1 MAASSGRMFETFRPG
16 PKGRRLIRL
25 ARPLS
30 AARRLTIAGF
40 LAALCAL
47 LVVSNPL
54 MAWAGPGES
63 TFLSATNS
71 LRAANGLGP
80 YRVCADLTAVA
91 QTWAAHMAATDV
103 LSHNPSYE
111 DQISNWRSLGENVG
125 EGASVSSIHQALVAS
140 PGHRANLLS
149 SRFTEV
155 GIGTAVDASGR
166 IYVDEVF
173 RTPRSGSCGSSAP
186 TSVGSATPKTRSGL
200 RAAVTP
206 PAPAP
211 APTPPAATPMPK
223 PPIVPASLPDRDSI
237 GRAFEFHQTFAPGP
251 A

>member
-1 MAASSGRMFETFRPG
+1 
-16 PKGRRLIRL
+16 
-25 ARPLS
+25 
-30 AARRLTIAGF
+30 
-40 LAALCAL
+40 
-47 LVVSNPL
+47 VSNPL
-54 MAWAGPGES
+54 TAWAGPGES
-63 TFLSATNS
+63 TFLSATNT

-80 YRVCADLTAVA
+80 YRMCADLTAVA

-103 LSHNPSYE
+103 LAHNPSYE
-111 DQISNWRSLGENVG
+111 SQISNWRSLGENVG

-149 SRFTEV
+149 SRFTEI

-186 TSVGSATPKTRSGL
+186 TSVRTATPKTVSEP
-200 RAAVTP
+200 RAAEP
-206 PAPAP
+206 PPTQVL
-211 APTPPAATPMPK
+211 TPPAATPMPK